1 MSLINQ
7 MLQDLDTRRAGG
19 VDKTGLPSEVRPL
32 PVEQRTPWLRI
43 AVGAIVAGLLAGGA
57 IIWSRVQEQTKPL
70 PAAAAL
76 QAPAQ
81 QAQNAPVPPAPEVK
95 QPVAAE
101 TALPPA
107 QQMPQPVVA
116 TPAVETP
123 VAQAQAATPAMQGS
137 RVVATPAL
145 PPAEPKKKLTQSRQ
159 EQVKSSQ
166 EARLKVATSLSLPRE
181 TADREPAAA
190 ATARPSAPAAIP
202 LARTGEGPPSI
213 EKQARVQT
221 PHDRAENEY
230 RKAAGLLN
238 QGRLNEAIAGFR
250 AALQEEPAHAN
261 ARLTLFGVLVE
272 QKKLDEAQALLQEG
286 LSLNPAQP
294 QLALRLARIQVER
307 GDLRGAAETLQKSS
321 PAASAN
327 AEYRG
332 FHAAVLQRLNRH
344 KEAAEEYRA
353 ALRLA
358 PQAGVWWMGL
368 GISLETDGRSTEARD
383 AFQRA
388 KASGALSAELERFV
402 EQKLR
407 ASAPN

>member
-7 MLQDLDTRRAGG
+7 VLQDLEARRADGAERA
-19 VDKTGLPSEVRPL
+19 DLPRDVRPL
-32 PVEQRTPWLRI
+32 PTEQGTPWRRI
-43 AVGAIVAGLLAGGA
+43 ALGAIVTGLLAAGA
-57 IIWSRVQEQTKPL
+57 IVWLRGQAPL
-70 PAAAAL
+70 RAQPAAAT
-76 QAPAQ
+76 AP
-81 QAQNAPVPPAPEVK
+81 APVPPVPAPLP
-95 QPVAAE
+95 QAPAANAPVAAVE
-101 TALPPA
+101 PPQPQPMPQAVAPPPPA
-107 QQMPQPVVA
+107 QAPIIAPAAEAPKALASPPLEQKAKPAQLRKEPVK
-116 TPAVETP
+116 PA
-123 VAQAQAATPAMQGS
+123 
-137 RVVATPAL
+137 
-145 PPAEPKKKLTQSRQ
+145 Q
-159 EQVKSSQ
+159 EG
-166 EARLKVATSLSLPRE
+166 RLKVATSLSVPRE
-181 TADREPAAA
+181 VAERESAAVAAKPSVPAAA
-190 ATARPSAPAAIP
+190 PSV
-202 LARTGEGPPSI
+202 RTGEGPPSI
-213 EKQARVQT
+213 EKQVRLQT
-221 PHDRAENEY
+221 THDRAENEY

-238 QGRLNEAIAGFR
+238 QGRMNEAIAGFR

-307 GDLRGAAETLQKSS
+307 GDLRGAAETLQRSS

-407 ASAPN
+407 ASAAN

>member
-1 MSLINQ
+1 VS
-7 MLQDLDTRRAGG
+7 
-19 VDKTGLPSEVRPL
+19 PP
-32 PVEQRTPWLRI
+32 
-43 AVGAIVAGLLAGGA
+43 
-57 IIWSRVQEQTKPL
+57 
-70 PAAAAL
+70 PAAVEL
-76 QAPAQ
+76 PPPQPMPQAVAPPPPAQ
-81 QAQNAPVPPAPEVK
+81 ALIAAP
-95 QPVAAE
+95 AAE
-101 TALPPA
+101 TPKALASP
-107 QQMPQPVVA
+107 
-116 TPAVETP
+116 
-123 VAQAQAATPAMQGS
+123 S
-137 RVVATPAL
+137 I
-145 PPAEPKKKLTQSRQ
+145 EPKSKPSQLRKEPVRLAQ
-159 EQVKSSQ
+159 EG
-166 EARLKVATSLSLPRE
+166 RLKVATSLSVPHEAAER
-181 TADREPAAA
+181 DPAAA
-190 ATARPSAPAAIP
+190 KPSVPAAMP
-202 LARTGEGPPSI
+202 SARTGEGPPSI
-213 EKQARVQT
+213 EKQVRLQT

-368 GISLETDGRSTEARD
+368 GISLEADGRSTEARD

-407 ASAPN
+407 ASAAN